1 MSKLLLVNVGW
12 IRQGGQHGHLK
23 SIRCKLKSH
32 CLQDEIPALSI
43 SLLI

>member
-1 MSKLLLVNVGW
+1 MPKLLVVNVGW

-23 SIRCKLKSH
+23 GMRCKLKSH
-32 CLQDEIPALSI
+32 CLQDEIPALWV